1 MAFSRLQPVAEL
13 PNCLSKSFCHSHMH
27 KMGAEAYKSR
37 SLALHIRIQNSM
49 LRFLGIAQKLATYF
63 IKIKVRRLWKTKG
76 NQMKFNVCKV
86 FWDNWM
92 LVLQASCYAF
102 SLATSLSFASL
113 CLTVHFARVFRAA
126 LPSTTSPSSLPTH
139 SVLLTPHCKN
149 CNSILCDLL
158 LPHCLPPLFFASSV
172 YPSPSL
178 CCLRIWLWD
187 TRPCGAVLQIVKDID
202 IVRPSGPLKNHSSC
216 VQHNKIKLTHRW
228 LQSSRCQLSATPTP
242 MRPPPV
248 SLPCLP
254 GHSNIKMG
262 TKALKHYR

>member
-102 SLATSLSFASL
+102 SLPLFLLLSL

-126 LPSTTSPSSLPTH
+126 LPSTTSPSSLPSH

-158 LPHCLPPLFFASSV
+158 LPHCLPLSLTLFLCFSLFLPVLPSHMIMRYSSLRGSSPNCQRHRHRAPLWT
-172 YPSPSL
+172 P
-178 CCLRIWLWD
+178 
-187 TRPCGAVLQIVKDID
+187 QK
-202 IVRPSGPLKNHSSC
+202 PLK
-216 VQHNKIKLTHRW
+216 LR
-228 LQSSRCQLSATPTP
+228 A
-242 MRPPPV
+242 
-248 SLPCLP
+248 
-254 GHSNIKMG
+254 
-262 TKALKHYR
+262 A

>member
-1 MAFSRLQPVAEL
+1 MGSLWHTLIALDLLWICKKRFIAFSRLQPVAEL

-102 SLATSLSFASL
+102 SLSLFLLLSL

-126 LPSTTSPSSLPTH
+126 LPSTTHLPQCPRTVSCSLHSAKIVIQFYATFCHRIASPLFTLFLCFCLSFPVLPSHMIMRYSSLWGSSPNCQRH
-139 SVLLTPHCKN
+139 RHCAPLWTPQK
-149 CNSILCDLL
+149 
-158 LPHCLPPLFFASSV
+158 
-172 YPSPSL
+172 
-178 CCLRIWLWD
+178 
-187 TRPCGAVLQIVKDID
+187 
-202 IVRPSGPLKNHSSC
+202 PLK
-216 VQHNKIKLTHRW
+216 LR
-228 LQSSRCQLSATPTP
+228 A
-242 MRPPPV
+242 
-248 SLPCLP
+248 
-254 GHSNIKMG
+254 
-262 TKALKHYR
+262 A